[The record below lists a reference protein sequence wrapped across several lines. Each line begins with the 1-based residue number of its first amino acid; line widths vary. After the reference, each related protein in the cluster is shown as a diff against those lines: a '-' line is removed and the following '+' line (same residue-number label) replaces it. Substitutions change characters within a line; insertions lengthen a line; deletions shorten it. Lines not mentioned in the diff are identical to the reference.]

1 MIARIIGS
9 LGNGAKHSCFVRL
22 MSWYWQVDG
31 WMVLAGVLCA
41 VACALVGNFLVLRR
55 LSLIGD
61 AISHA
66 VLPGIA
72 GAFLWTGSRSTWV
85 ALAGAIVVGI
95 VTVWL
100 TELIRKHGSVEESAA
115 IGVVFTALFALGI
128 MMVSRAENV
137 DLDPS
142 CVLYGN
148 LETIILENH
157 PTAIGPVP
165 TVVIELG
172 CICLFNGLLV
182 ILFFRQW
189 TLSTFDP
196 TLAQAQGI
204 PVTIFRYVLA
214 AAVAVTC
221 VVSFRA
227 VGNILVVAMLI
238 VPPATAFLCCN
249 RLPAMVASSV
259 VIAAVGAIFGHLS
272 AISLPHLIGF
282 KSANSAAM
290 IAVSSGLWLLL
301 AIVASPKAGLFGRWL
316 SQRKLARR
324 ILGEDILALLYR
336 ESEARGSVAQGHGK
350 NTRTGQDE
358 GSLITK
364 SLSGLQLHELASRLG
379 RPVGETS
386 SVARELLRSGY
397 LMDSEDRWSLSDS
410 GYRHAQNVV
419 RSHRLWEQYLSVETG
434 ITDPR
439 LHANAESLE
448 HYTSSELRG
457 ELDRKIGS
465 TAIDPHGKNIPPEG

>member
-1 MIARIIGS
+1 
-9 LGNGAKHSCFVRL
+9 
-22 MSWYWQVDG
+22 
-31 WMVLAGVLCA
+31 
-41 VACALVGNFLVLRR
+41 
-55 LSLIGD
+55 
-61 AISHA
+61 
-66 VLPGIA
+66 
-72 GAFLWTGSRSTWV
+72 
-85 ALAGAIVVGI
+85 
-95 VTVWL
+95 
-100 TELIRKHGSVEESAA
+100 
-115 IGVVFTALFALGI
+115 
-128 MMVSRAENV
+128 
-137 DLDPS
+137 
-142 CVLYGN
+142 
-148 LETIILENH
+148 
-157 PTAIGPVP
+157 
-165 TVVIELG
+165 
-172 CICLFNGLLV
+172 
-182 ILFFRQW
+182 
-189 TLSTFDP
+189 
-196 TLAQAQGI
+196 
-204 PVTIFRYVLA
+204 
-214 AAVAVTC
+214 
-221 VVSFRA
+221 
-227 VGNILVVAMLI
+227 
-238 VPPATAFLCCN
+238 
-249 RLPAMVASSV
+249 MVASSV

-465 TAIDPHGKNIPPEG
+465 TTIDPHGKNIPPEG